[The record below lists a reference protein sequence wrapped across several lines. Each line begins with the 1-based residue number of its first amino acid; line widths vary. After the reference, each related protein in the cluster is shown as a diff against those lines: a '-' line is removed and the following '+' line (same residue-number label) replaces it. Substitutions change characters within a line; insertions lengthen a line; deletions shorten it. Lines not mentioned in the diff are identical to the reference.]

1 MIPPAH
7 GELPGLTAHATL
19 ADVAAEICPVYGLDE
34 RARSALRTS
43 FRLAGGDRR
52 QRGSDLRDL
61 LLTADGDIA
70 GDIEAL
76 GAFLEIF
83 AALPEADFAAEWL
96 TELAQAWKRL
106 RRTGC
111 TVDLPLRA
119 ARTLADLGSQR
130 LLADRE
136 TLSALELE
144 MINALAAAGM
154 CIAELLSRD
163 TRRGSLAMA
172 IDDVVD
178 QGIGKMLGRQLETAM
193 AAGHAAGEAAT
204 IGLLVLRLRLD
215 SSALSFDLVQRDA
228 ILDAAVERL
237 REVLRESDLLVR
249 TELHGCAIL
258 LPALRSS
265 AQVQLA
271 ARKVMQALE
280 LPFVI
285 NGVVA
290 RAIFALGV
298 VWAPD
303 HGRRPDELIRCAELA
318 VETALRGEQSTVIFD
333 QQLLVEARYEADLE
347 KEFLFALENGQLAV
361 HLQPQVD
368 LKTRRCVGAEL
379 LMRWR
384 TRDGHDVPPWHIPE
398 VAHRL
403 GAGPQL
409 TRWLVFS
416 ACRTLAE
423 LGEAG
428 VDIDVSVNL
437 MGRDL
442 MDQELPM
449 LLEQAINFWRVQ
461 PARLTIEL
469 IESAVLGDPVA
480 GAAVMDKLIAL
491 GVSTSIDDFGIG
503 YSSILYL
510 RQLPLHELKI
520 DRVFVDAMSRS
531 REDKEIVAALI
542 RLAHGLDLHVVA
554 EGVEDERTAELL
566 RDMGCDYGQGYW
578 IGKAMP
584 ASEMP
589 AWVESWNRRAG

>member
-1 MIPPAH
+1 MTPVH
-7 GELPGLTAHATL
+7 GGLPGLAAHATM
-19 ADVAAEICPVYGLDE
+19 ADLAAEICPVYGLDE
-34 RARSALRTS
+34 RARSALRAS
-43 FRLAGGDRR
+43 FRLADDDRHR
-52 QRGSDLRDL
+52 RGQELQDL

-70 GDIEAL
+70 TDGDAL
-76 GAFLEIF
+76 RAFLQVF
-83 AALPEADFAAEWL
+83 ASLPEADFAADWL
-96 TELAQAWKRL
+96 MDLEHAWKRL
-106 RRTGC
+106 RLAGC
-111 TVDLPLRA
+111 TAELPLRA
-119 ARTLADLGSQR
+119 ARTLAEIGSRQ
-130 LLADRE
+130 LLAGRDV
-136 TLSALELE
+136 LSALELE
-144 MINALAAAGM
+144 MVNALTAAGM
-154 CIAELLSRD
+154 CVAELLGRETQRS
-163 TRRGSLAMA
+163 SLALA

-178 QGIGKMLGRQLETAM
+178 QGIGKVLGRQLEGAL
-193 AAGHAAGEAAT
+193 AAWHASAEAT
-204 IGLLVLRLRLD
+204 TVGLLVLRLRLD

-228 ILDAAVERL
+228 ILDAAIERL
-237 REVLRESDLLVR
+237 REVLRECDVLVR

-258 LPALRSS
+258 LSGLHSQ

-271 ARKVMQALE
+271 AKKVTQVLE

-303 HGRRPDELIRCAELA
+303 HGDRPEELIRCVELA
-318 VETALRGEQSTVIFD
+318 VETALRTEQSMVVFD
-333 QQLLVEARYEADLE
+333 QQLLIEARREADLE
-347 KEFLFALENGQLAV
+347 NEFLFALENGHLAV

-423 LGEAG
+423 LGAAG
-428 VDIDVSVNL
+428 VDIDISVNL

-449 LLEQAINFWRVQ
+449 LVDQAIKFWRVP
-461 PARLTIEL
+461 PARLTVEL

-531 REDKEIVAALI
+531 QEDKEIVAALI

-554 EGVEDERTAELL
+554 EGVENEQTANLL

-584 ASEMP
+584 ASEM
-589 AWVESWNRRAG
+589 AGWVESWNRQVG

>member
-1 MIPPAH
+1 MTPAP
-7 GELPGLTAHATL
+7 GGLPGVTVHATMT
-19 ADVAAEICPVYGLDE
+19 DVAAELCPVYGLDE
-34 RARSALRTS
+34 RARSALRAC
-43 FRLAGGDRR
+43 FRLAGDDCR
-52 QRGSDLRDL
+52 QRSRDLRDL
-61 LLTADGDIA
+61 LLAADSDVA
-70 GDIEAL
+70 ADADAL
-76 GAFLEIF
+76 DAFLQIF
-83 AALPEADFAAEWL
+83 AALPETDFAIDWLAEL
-96 TELAQAWKRL
+96 GLAWKRL
-106 RRTGC
+106 RLAGC
-111 TVDLPLRA
+111 AADLPLRA
-119 ARTLADLGSQR
+119 ARALAEIGSRQMLGG
-130 LLADRE
+130 RE

-144 MINALAAAGM
+144 MLNALAAAGM
-154 CIAELLSRD
+154 CVAELLGRE
-163 TRRGSLAMA
+163 TRGSSLAMA

-178 QGIGKMLGRQLETAM
+178 QGIGTVLGRQLEKAL
-193 AAGHAAGEAAT
+193 AAGQASAEVAT
-204 IGLLVLRLRLD
+204 VGLLALRLRLD

-228 ILDAAVERL
+228 ILDAAIERL
-237 REVLRESDLLVR
+237 RGVLRESDVLVR
-249 TELHGCAIL
+249 TELHGCVIL
-258 LPALRSS
+258 LPGLRSQ
-265 AQVQLA
+265 AQVRLA
-271 ARKVMQALE
+271 ANKVMQVLE

-303 HGRRPDELIRCAELA
+303 HGRRPEALIRCVELA
-318 VETALRGEQSTVIFD
+318 VETALRTEQSLVIFD
-333 QQLLVEARYEADLE
+333 QQLLIEAQREAELE
-347 KEFLFALENGQLAV
+347 KEFLFALENSHLAV

-368 LKTRRCVGAEL
+368 LRTRRCVGAEL

-423 LGEAG
+423 LRAAG

-449 LLEQAINFWRVQ
+449 LVEQAIKFWRVP
-461 PARLTIEL
+461 PARLTVEL

-510 RQLPLHELKI
+510 RQLPLQELKI

-531 REDKEIVAALI
+531 QEDKEIVAALI

-554 EGVEDERTAELL
+554 EGVEDEQTADLL

-589 AWVESWNRRAG
+589 AWMASWNRQAG

>member
-1 MIPPAH
+1 MTVPVH
-7 GELPGLTAHATL
+7 GALPGLAAHATL
-19 ADVAAEICPVYGLDE
+19 VDIAAEICPVYGLDE
-34 RARSALRTS
+34 RSRSALRTS
-43 FRLAGGDRR
+43 FRLAAADPLRR
-52 QRGSDLRDL
+52 GEGLREL
-61 LLTADGDIA
+61 LLAADGDIA
-70 GDIEAL
+70 GDIVAL
-76 GAFLEIF
+76 DAFLEIF
-83 AALPEADFAAEWL
+83 AALPEADFAADWL

-106 RRTGC
+106 RRSGC
-111 TVDLPLRA
+111 TVELPLRA
-119 ARTLADLGSQR
+119 ARALAELGGRQ

-136 TLSALELE
+136 SLSALELE

-154 CIAELLSRD
+154 CVAELLSRD
-163 TRRGSLAMA
+163 SRRGSSATA
-172 IDDVVD
+172 IDDVAD
-178 QGIGKMLGRQLETAM
+178 HGIGKVLGGRLEIALAEDETD
-193 AAGHAAGEAAT
+193 T
-204 IGLLVLRLRLD
+204 TGLLLLRLRLD

-237 REVLRESDLLVR
+237 RELLRESDLVVR

-285 NGVVA
+285 DGVVA

-303 HGRRPDELIRCAELA
+303 HGRRPADLIRCAELA
-318 VETALRGEQSTVIFD
+318 VSTALRGDRATVIFD
-333 QQLLVEARYEADLE
+333 QQLLIEARYEADLE

-368 LKTRRCVGAEL
+368 LKTRRCIGAEL

-416 ACRTLAE
+416 ACRTLAK
-423 LGEAG
+423 LDEAG

-449 LLEQAINFWRVQ
+449 LVEQAINFWRVR

-480 GAAVMDKLIAL
+480 GAAVMDRLIAL

-531 REDKEIVAALI
+531 REDREIVASLI
-542 RLAHGLDLHVVA
+542 QLAHGLGLHVVA
-554 EGVEDERTAELL
+554 EGVEDEPTADLL

-589 AWVESWNRRAG
+589 AWIESWNRQAAAAEG

>member
-1 MIPPAH
+1 MVPIH
-7 GELPGLTAHATL
+7 GDLPGLSARASL
-19 ADVAAEICPVYGLDE
+19 ADVAAELCPVYGLDE
-34 RARSALRTS
+34 RARSALRAS
-43 FRLAGGDRR
+43 FRFAAGDRR
-52 QRGSDLRDL
+52 QRGRNLLDL
-61 LLTADGDIA
+61 LLAADGDIA
-70 GDIEAL
+70 TDIDVL
-76 GAFLEIF
+76 GAFLEVF
-83 AALPEADFAAEWL
+83 AALPEADFAEDWL
-96 TELAQAWKRL
+96 TELGDSWKLL
-106 RRTGC
+106 RRAGC
-111 TVDLPLRA
+111 AVDLPLRA
-119 ARTLADLGSQR
+119 ARTLAEIGSRQ
-130 LLADRE
+130 LLTDRE
-136 TLSALELE
+136 SLSALELE
-144 MINALAAAGM
+144 MVNALAAAGM
-154 CIAELLSRD
+154 CVAELLGRE
-163 TRRGSLAMA
+163 TRRGARAMA

-178 QGIGKMLGRQLETAM
+178 QGIGKVLGRQIESAL
-193 AAGHAAGEAAT
+193 AAVEHSRGHAET
-204 IGLLVLRLRLD
+204 VGLLALRLRLD

-237 REVLRESDLLVR
+237 REVLREADVLVR

-258 LPALRSS
+258 LPALRSP

-271 ARKVMQALE
+271 ARKVTQVLE

-290 RAIFALGV
+290 RAMFALGV

-303 HGRRPDELIRCAELA
+303 HGRRPDELIRCVELA
-318 VETALRGEQSTVIFD
+318 LETALRGEHATVMFD

-347 KEFLFALENGQLAV
+347 KEFLVALENGHLAV

-423 LGEAG
+423 LDAAG

-449 LLEQAINFWRVQ
+449 LVEQAINFWRVR
-461 PARLTIEL
+461 PARLTVEL

-480 GAAVMDKLIAL
+480 GAAVMNRLIAL

-531 REDKEIVAALI
+531 REDKEIVATLI
-542 RLAHGLDLHVVA
+542 QLAHGLDLHVVA
-554 EGVEDERTAELL
+554 EGVEDEQTADLL

-589 AWVESWNRRAG
+589 AWMASWNRQAG